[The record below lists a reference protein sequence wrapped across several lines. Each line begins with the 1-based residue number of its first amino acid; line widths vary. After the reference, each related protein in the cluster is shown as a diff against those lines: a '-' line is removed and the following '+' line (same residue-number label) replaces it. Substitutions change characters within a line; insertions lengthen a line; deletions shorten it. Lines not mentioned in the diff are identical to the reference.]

1 MKMKKVY
8 IIGYFILS
16 LLCLAGCNTSSTV
29 EDNNAMF
36 SNTVTA
42 ISDNTI
48 TLNELAAFEWDIAYT
63 FTPNTPKENIKKI
76 IGVSSRDI
84 KETYNESQTQLIF
97 VKDGKIVCN
106 IWGYG
111 SNLGYWISFYYYDNI
126 GNYLAITP
134 DDTVLFSVDHSGEEI
149 VLRYIGR

>member
-1 MKMKKVY
+1 MKKVC
-8 IIGYFILS
+8 IIGCFVIF

-29 EDNNAMF
+29 EDNNAAF
-36 SNTVTA
+36 SEAVKAT
-42 ISDNTI
+42 SDDII

-63 FTPNTPKENIKKI
+63 FMPNTPKEDIEKI

-97 VKDGKIVCN
+97 VKDNKVVCS

-111 SNLGYWISFYYYDNI
+111 NNLGYWIIIRGYD
-126 GNYLAITP
+126 GDYLAVTP
-134 DDTVLFSVDHSGEEI
+134 DDDVSFSVGYSGNEP
-149 VLRYIGR
+149 VLTYIQQ